1 LVLSASADDPVFQV
15 WVGAFLQALAQSG
28 WVVGQ
33 NVRIDTRWAGA
44 KGDDIRRPA
53 QNLVALAP
61 DVILARGGSTV
72 GPLQQASRT
81 APIVFVSVT
90 DPVGA
95 GYVESLVR
103 PGSNATGFMNSQY
116 SMNAKYP
123 ERLKE
128 IVPGIERVA
137 VLRDPSQGAS
147 TGDFA
152 VIQAMAPLLRVQI
165 TPINLREAGEIE
177 SAVADFARA
186 SNAGLIMPG
195 SAAGSFMGIS
205 SLHSRRGI
213 SCQQCTLSATSPP
226 LAA

>member
-1 LVLSASADDPVFQV
+1 MMGNSLRAIEGWAAERVKAAYSRALQLS
-15 WVGAFLQALAQSG
+15 
-28 WVVGQ
+28 
-33 NVRIDTRWAGA
+33 T
-44 KGDDIRRPA
+44 
-53 QNLVALAP
+53 
-61 DVILARGGSTV
+61 
-72 GPLQQASRT
+72 SRT
-81 APIVFVSVT
+81 ADEEVFG
-90 DPVGA
+90 PAFGLWA
-95 GYVESLVR
+95 WHFVR
-103 PGSNATGFMNSQY
+103 PWL
-116 SMNAKYP
+116 
-123 ERLKE
+123 RLKE